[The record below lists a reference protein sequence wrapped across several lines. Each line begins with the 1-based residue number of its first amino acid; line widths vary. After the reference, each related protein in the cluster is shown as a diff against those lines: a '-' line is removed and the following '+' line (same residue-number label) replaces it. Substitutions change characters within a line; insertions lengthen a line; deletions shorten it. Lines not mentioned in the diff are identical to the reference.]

1 MDKLLVVG
9 GVLLVLML
17 MLVLRASGLWI
28 AMMLAFCGWV
38 GQAFFIAT
46 QPGKNRFSAFWESKA
61 SWELAALPFF
71 VCLLWC
77 MALTTVLPASVTWR
91 PDRVMGVERLRLRSR
106 RTADRGPFQRRRAS
120 RQTPR
125 YSSQAPA

>member
-61 SWELAALPFF
+61 SWELAALPI
-71 VCLLWC
+71 
-77 MALTTVLPASVTWR
+77 S
-91 PDRVMGVERLRLRSR
+91 RLAISNW
-106 RTADRGPFQRRRAS
+106 RRAIGANF
-120 RQTPR
+120 
-125 YSSQAPA
+125 SSSKVTRASQGSKASADTGTSAARHGC